1 MRKMVRSY
9 TGTALL
15 YSAGRRVLG
24 VAVVIMFMWL
34 LCAWALGW
42 V

>member
-1 MRKMVRSY
+1 MRKKIRSY
-9 TGTALL
+9 TGSALL
-15 YSAGRRVLG
+15 YSALHRVLG